1 MFVFQKICRAL
12 FSWNTRFEIRPFTL
26 LPTTTWKKVS
36 KNRFFFWCHFLVFV
50 LYTEI
55 CGVNHRFQSTVKYG
69 PDKTMI
75 WTLFTQCC
83 NAIKQRLVDRLTFQ
97 IVLQITRRRRKI
109 KRGITHFSP
118 MFHFSDVFRGYRNR
132 TSN

>member
-1 MFVFQKICRAL
+1 MFNFQKICRAL
-12 FSWNTRFEIRPFTL
+12 FSWNTRFEIRLFAL
-26 LPTTTWKKVS
+26 LPTTTRKKVS

-50 LYTEI
+50 LNTEI
-55 CGVNHRFQSTVKYG
+55 CGVNLRIQSKVKYG

-83 NAIKQRLVDRLTFQ
+83 DAIKQRLVDRLTFQ

-118 MFHFSDVFRGYRNR
+118 MFHFSDVFRGYRNG